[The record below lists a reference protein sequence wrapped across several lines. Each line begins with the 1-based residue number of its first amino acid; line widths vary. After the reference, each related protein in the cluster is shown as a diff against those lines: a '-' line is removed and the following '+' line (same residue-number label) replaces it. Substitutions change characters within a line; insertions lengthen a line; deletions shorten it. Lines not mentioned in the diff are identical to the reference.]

1 MRQVNY
7 LKYLYIFALNFYYI
21 DINIQLRGKSCD
33 NINKD
38 KVYFSEKKRKNKK
51 YMELSKEIKN
61 EEKNKENIQ
70 QIQNALKEALNIN
83 EEVNYFFIIFNIVR
97 E

>member
-1 MRQVNY
+1 
-7 LKYLYIFALNFYYI
+7 
-21 DINIQLRGKSCD
+21 
-33 NINKD
+33 
-38 KVYFSEKKRKNKK
+38 
-51 YMELSKEIKN
+51 MELSKEIKN